1 VPDQDPSTLVIE
13 PLDDTHDLAAFR
25 CGQPSL
31 DEYLRRYAGQNQK
44 RGIGRT
50 FVACDPS
57 NRRAVGYHTIAAGAV
72 RFTSLPE
79 AIRRRLPRYPIP
91 VAHLGRLAVDETWQG
106 RRLGERLLIDA
117 LTRVVKVADRIA
129 IHAVEVV
136 AIDDSARTFYER
148 YGFTPLIDDPR
159 HLYLPLQVLRKLGLS
174 R

>member
-1 VPDQDPSTLVIE
+1 MPDQDPSTLVIE

-31 DEYLRRYAGQNQK
+31 DDYLRRYAGQNQR

-57 NRRAVGYHTIAAGAV
+57 NRRTVGYHTIAAGAV
-72 RFTSLPE
+72 RFTSLP
-79 AIRRRLPRYPIP
+79 AATRRRLPRYPIA
-91 VAHLGRLAVDETWQG
+91 VALLGRLAVDEIWQG
-106 RRLGERLLIDA
+106 RRLGESLLIDA
-117 LTRVVKVADRIA
+117 LTRVVNVADRIA
-129 IHAVEVV
+129 IHAIEVV
-136 AIDDSARTFYER
+136 AIDDDARTFYEH

-159 HLYLPLQVLRKLGLS
+159 HLYLPVNVVRKLGLS